1 MTDEPRPTAQ
11 PATEPDYRTHS
22 VDERD
27 LTVDWFFGSIR
38 FHRKIPQLLLAIVG
52 WFFAVLPIVI
62 TASALIHRNTAQ
74 RGWWSYREGYV
85 MFDVT
90 SIILGIL
97 VIVFVVGYLALLII
111 DRRRDG
117 WRRDHISYDLEKLDL
132 RLAIA
137 EDLYS
142 EKFGPEEARLARQN
156 IRIEPYADLETYEL
170 RDRYRDY
177 DVEVD

>member
-1 MTDEPRPTAQ
+1 MTDEPRPTDL
-11 PATEPDYRTHS
+11 PATEQDYMTHH

-27 LTVDWFFGSIR
+27 LTVDWFFGKMR
-38 FHRKIPQLLLAIVG
+38 FRKKVPQLLLAIVG
-52 WFFAVLPIVI
+52 WFFSILPIVI
-62 TASALIHRNTAQ
+62 TASAIIYRNNVH
-74 RGWWSYREGYV
+74 RGWWSYHEGYV

-97 VIVFVVGYLALLII
+97 LVIFVIGYLALLVI

-117 WRRDHISYDLEKLDL
+117 WRRDHINYDLEKLDL

-137 EDLYS
+137 EDLYA
-142 EKFGPEEARLARQN
+142 EKFGPEESRIALQN
-156 IRIEPYADLETYEL
+156 IRIEPYADFETYEL